1 MQSMTGFARAS
12 INTEYADIVWEA
24 RSVNGKNL
32 DIRLRSTMGLE
43 AIESDL
49 KKRVAAVFARGSI
62 GLSLT
67 VTFQNGNNGLVVN
80 RDYLESLISL
90 ARDLEDNYGLAKPSI
105 DGLLALKGVVE
116 HSTTSNETIMDD
128 VLKQAVFRSFDQVIE
143 ELALARK
150 AEGASLHAI
159 LLSQLDEISVLTSNA
174 RNDPSRSLESVR
186 EKLKQSV
193 EALLDANSTLDSQR
207 LHMEAVL
214 LATKAD
220 IQEELDRLD
229 GHIKAA
235 RSLLDAGEPVGRR
248 LDFLAQEFNREAN
261 TLCSKAHASSLS
273 TTGLALKAVIDQ
285 WREQIQN
292 IE

>member
-1 MQSMTGFARAS
+1 MTGFARAS
-12 INTEYADIVWEA
+12 INTEHADIVWEA

-150 AEGASLHAI
+150 AEGANLHAI

-174 RNDPSRSLESVR
+174 RNDPSRSLESVCER
-186 EKLKQSV
+186 LKQSV
-193 EALLDANSTLDSQR
+193 EALLDANSTLDPQR

>member
-12 INTEYADIVWEA
+12 INTEHADIVWEA

-150 AEGASLHAI
+150 AEGANLNAI

-186 EKLKQSV
+186 ERLKQSV